1 MSKFGDF
8 VRARRAELDLPLRVF
23 CEKNGIDPSNW
34 SKLERGRMQPPQ
46 GETLTRYAKALKLKP
61 GSAEW
66 YEFRDLAAVEAG
78 RIPPDLTNKEIMAK
92 LPVLFRTLRDSAK
105 DGGRDKEKLLEEL
118 KKIIKES

>member
-1 MSKFGDF
+1 MGKFGEF
-8 VRARRAELDLPLRVF
+8 ARTRRAKLGLPLRVF

-34 SKLERGRMQPPQ
+34 SKLERGLLQPPQ
-46 GETLTRYAKALKLKP
+46 GETLTKYAKALRLKQ

-78 RIPPDLTNKEIMAK
+78 RIPPDLTEKEIASK

-105 DGGRDKEKLLEEL
+105 DGGRDKEKLLQEL
-118 KKIIKES
+118 KRIIKES